1 MEEELKDSIDSL
13 RAEIKD
19 SSKETNS
26 YINSLTNELKELN
39 QEMGFLT
46 TYLKDLIEILQKNN
60 SLSETE

>member
-46 TYLKDLIEILQKNN
+46 TYLKDLIEILQENN